1 METKNKIFEEVSN
14 LCRKAD
20 QTRSIQ
26 SNIRERLVLI
36 NKIFLLYVGIGSAIS
51 SMLIF
56 SSLTTTQTFYLGLFS
71 ASVFIASIVPAILN
85 FDLKILERSIAV
97 KSWGSWIREAK
108 AFCGEDISKIDES
121 AVVAKGKELLNS
133 YKRTMDDTP
142 LIPDAD
148 FLKYKGK
155 HLQKVAISK
164 YLDNKP
170 FKTIKEIKE
179 ELSK

>member
-1 METKNKIFEEVSN
+1 MESKNNTHQEIIS
-14 LCRKAD
+14 LCRKAE

-26 SNIRERLVLI
+26 NNIKDRIVLT

-51 SMLIF
+51 SMFIF
-56 SSLTTTQTFYLGLFS
+56 SSLNPVQTFYLGLFS

-121 AVVAKGKELLNS
+121 TVVAKGKELLNS
-133 YKRTMDDTP
+133 YKRIMDDTP
-142 LIPDAD
+142 LISDTD
-148 FLKYKGK
+148 FLKYKAK
-155 HLQKVAISK
+155 HLQKVVISK
-164 YLDNKP
+164 YLDEKP
-170 FKTIKEIKE
+170 FKTIKEIKK